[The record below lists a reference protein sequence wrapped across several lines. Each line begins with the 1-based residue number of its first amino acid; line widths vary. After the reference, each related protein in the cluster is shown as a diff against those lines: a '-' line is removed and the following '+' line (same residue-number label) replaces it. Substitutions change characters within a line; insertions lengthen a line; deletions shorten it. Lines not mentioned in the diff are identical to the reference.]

1 MSQITRQERAL
12 GDYDKT
18 IWQGLNGPIW
28 ALIALDSRNYPA
40 PENSETKTQATR

>member
-1 MSQITRQERAL
+1 MAGYDLTKAL

-28 ALIALDSRNYPA
+28 ALIALDSTELSHAGKPGG
-40 PENSETKTQATR
+40 